1 MTESAN
7 VATLTFPDFS
17 IGMSDTAK
25 KEFDEYT
32 RADGSSMEVKLLSAG
47 EVEREWRKHQVGG
60 FGFDAIPTY
69 QQWFRLSRAAESP
82 KTRTVTRIPHA
93 GMTGGNVVHGPGNWL
108 WEEQFFGFQVD
119 EVATAAPQASGD
131 AILDELMLINV
142 QLAALR
148 QAYAG
153 DLQEALAELET
164 LSEAARMEEVPEPDA
179 DAVANARI
187 LLPKLFALLPVRY
200 RLSPTERRGVAIDAP
215 MRWGA
220 SVAVECAPDD
230 TVYCFATIGGNSRR
244 AKFYQMDGLPDVFI
258 AKALRDL
265 AAG

>member
-1 MTESAN
+1 MTDSAN
-7 VATLTFPDFS
+7 VTTSTFPGFPMGMREAAEKDFY
-17 IGMSDTAK
+17 
-25 KEFDEYT
+25 EYT
-32 RADGSSMEVKLLSAG
+32 RADGSSMELELLSAG
-47 EVEREWRKHQVGG
+47 EAEREWRKHQVGV
-60 FGFDAIPTY
+60 FGLNAMPMY
-69 QQWFRLSRAAESP
+69 QQWCKLSQAVGGQKA
-82 KTRTVTRIPHA
+82 RTVMSIPYG
-93 GMTGGNVVHGPGNWL
+93 GMTAGKVIHGLGSWI
-108 WEEQFFGFQVD
+108 WEGHVQGFQSD
-119 EVATAAPQASGD
+119 EGATAAPQA
-131 AILDELMLINV
+131 AERAMLDELMRLNLE
-142 QLAALR
+142 LAGLR

-164 LSEAARMEEVPEPDA
+164 LSEAAREEEVPEPDA

-200 RLSPTERRGVAIDAP
+200 RVSPTERRGVAIDAP

-230 TVYCFATIGGNSRR
+230 TVYCFATIEGNSRR